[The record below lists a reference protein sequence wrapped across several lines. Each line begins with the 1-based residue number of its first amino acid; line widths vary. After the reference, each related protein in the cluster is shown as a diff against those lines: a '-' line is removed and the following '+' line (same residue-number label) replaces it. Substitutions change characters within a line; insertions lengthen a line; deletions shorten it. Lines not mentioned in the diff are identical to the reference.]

1 MSFVGHGWR
10 SGQASDITGSAATPT
25 VSGIAPTTYARKNV
39 ITLTVT
45 GTGFTA
51 QSVIY
56 AEYNPCATTYDS
68 ATQLRCTSFNTTPD
82 NGLAGVIDM
91 GVRNPGQVISGTR
104 PFTAT

>member
-1 MSFVGHGWR
+1 MAFVGGGWR
-10 SGQASDITGSAATPT
+10 SGQASDVSGGAATPT
-25 VSGIAPTTYARKNV
+25 VSSIAPTTDARKKN

-56 AEYNPCATTYDS
+56 ADYNPCATTFDS

-82 NGLAGVIDM
+82 NGQAGVINV
-91 GVRNPGQVISGTR
+91 GVRNPSQVISGTR
-104 PFTAT
+104 PFTAS

>member
-10 SGQASDITGSAATPT
+10 SGMPGDVTGGASTATVTSITPSTDAVGKT
-25 VSGIAPTTYARKNV
+25 

-45 GTGFTA
+45 GTGFVP

-56 AEYNPCATTYDS
+56 SDYNPCSTTYDS
-68 ATQLRCTSFNTTPD
+68 ATQLRCTSFRTTPD
-82 NGLAGVIDM
+82 NGHPGVINVS
-91 GVRNPGQVISGTR
+91 VRNPGELVSGSR